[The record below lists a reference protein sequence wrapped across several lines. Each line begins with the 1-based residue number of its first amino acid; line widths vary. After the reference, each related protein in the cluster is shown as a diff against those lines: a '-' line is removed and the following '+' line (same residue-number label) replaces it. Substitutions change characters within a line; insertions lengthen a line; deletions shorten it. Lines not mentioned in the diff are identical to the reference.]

1 MGRKVHPIGFRLGY
15 IKDWQSKWFADR
27 TYTDQLH
34 EDIMLRAAITREL
47 ANAGVARV
55 EIERSAN
62 KIEVTVFTAK
72 PGIVIGKRGA
82 KVDELKAELEK
93 RTGKKVKLNIQE
105 IHQPELEAQLVAES
119 IAEQINKR
127 ISYKRAMKQAVQR
140 AMRLGAQ
147 GVKIKCSGRL
157 GGAEM
162 ARIANESDGRVPRHT
177 LRADIDYA
185 QVHAH
190 TTYGRI
196 GVKVWIYKG
205 EVFPDAMGKLQVV
218 QTATTRPQ
226 QQEEDTRPRQRSG
239 GRNDRGGSGAGGGG
253 RGGPG
258 GGGVV
263 AVPAAVVVAPV
274 AAVVAVPAA
283 ARARAVRRSDDYVDA
298 QARQIPQAAARSHK
312 GNGSARQLGRLW
324 RFRADGAGSHLGYFA
339 PDRGGPPRDHAPCQ
353 AWWQD
358 LDSNLSRT
366 NRSQPSRLKPA
377 WVPARARSI
386 TMSQS

>member
-27 TYTDQLH
+27 NYVDQLH
-34 EDIMLRAAITREL
+34 EDLLLRKTITAEL

-62 KIEVTVFTAK
+62 KIEITVYTAK

-82 KVDELKAELEK
+82 KVDDLKVALEK
-93 RTGKKVKLNIQE
+93 RTGKKIKLNIQE

-177 LRADIDYA
+177 LRADIDYEALLLAA
-185 QVHAH
+185 QKMPIKCKII
-190 TTYGRI
+190 GR
-196 GVKVWIYKG
+196 
-205 EVFPDAMGKLQVV
+205 
-218 QTATTRPQ
+218 
-226 QQEEDTRPRQRSG
+226 ED
-239 GRNDRGGSGAGGGG
+239 
-253 RGGPG
+253 
-258 GGGVV
+258 VE
-263 AVPAAVVVAPV
+263 AAE
-274 AAVVAVPAA
+274 
-283 ARARAVRRSDDYVDA
+283 
-298 QARQIPQAAARSHK
+298 
-312 GNGSARQLGRLW
+312 
-324 RFRADGAGSHLGYFA
+324 
-339 PDRGGPPRDHAPCQ
+339 
-353 AWWQD
+353 
-358 LDSNLSRT
+358 
-366 NRSQPSRLKPA
+366 
-377 WVPARARSI
+377 
-386 TMSQS
+386 

>member
-15 IKDWQSKWFADR
+15 IKDWQSKWFAER
-27 TYTDQLH
+27 GYTDQLH
-34 EDIMLRAAITREL
+34 EDIMLRTVITKEL

-62 KIEVTVFTAK
+62 KVEVTVYTAK

-82 KVDELKAELEK
+82 KVDELKVTLEK

-105 IHQPELEAQLVAES
+105 IHQPEMEAQLVAES

-127 ISYKRAMKQAVQR
+127 VSYKRAMKQAVQR

-147 GVKIKCSGRL
+147 GVRIKCSGRL

-205 EVFPDAMGKLQVV
+205 EVFPDALGKLQSV
-218 QTATTRPQ
+218 QPTTARPQ
-226 QQEEDTRPRQRSG
+226 PSEEEDRARR
-239 GRNDRGGSGAGGGG
+239 RGG
-253 RGGPG
+253 RGGRG
-258 GGGVV
+258 GGG
-263 AVPAAVVVAPV
+263 
-274 AAVVAVPAA
+274 
-283 ARARAVRRSDDYVDA
+283 
-298 QARQIPQAAARSHK
+298 
-312 GNGSARQLGRLW
+312 G
-324 RFRADGAGSHLGYFA
+324 
-339 PDRGGPPRDHAPCQ
+339 DRGGGGGDRGGGDRGGGARGGQRGGGPRGGQ
-353 AWWQD
+353 
-358 LDSNLSRT
+358 RT
-366 NRSQPSRLKPA
+366 RG
-377 WVPARARSI
+377 
-386 TMSQS
+386 

>member
-27 TYTDQLH
+27 TYSDQLH
-34 EDIMLRAAITREL
+34 EDFMLRRAITREL

-55 EIERSAN
+55 DIERAAN
-62 KIEVTVFTAK
+62 KVEITVYTAK
-72 PGIVIGKRGA
+72 PGIVIGKRGQ

-127 ISYKRAMKQAVQR
+127 VSYKRAMKQAVQR

-205 EVFPDAMGKLQVV
+205 EVFPDATGKLQVV
-218 QTATTRPQ
+218 QSTFARTQ
-226 QQEEDTRPRQRSG
+226 ASEEDSRPRQRGDRG
-239 GRNDRGGSGAGGGG
+239 GRSDRGGSGNSGRGGGGGGGGTPNRGG
-253 RGGPG
+253 RGGRG
-258 GGGVV
+258 GGG
-263 AVPAAVVVAPV
+263 
-274 AAVVAVPAA
+274 
-283 ARARAVRRSDDYVDA
+283 
-298 QARQIPQAAARSHK
+298 
-312 GNGSARQLGRLW
+312 GGGGGSR
-324 RFRADGAGSHLGYFA
+324 
-339 PDRGGPPRDHAPCQ
+339 PRG
-353 AWWQD
+353 
-358 LDSNLSRT
+358 
-366 NRSQPSRLKPA
+366 
-377 WVPARARSI
+377 
-386 TMSQS
+386 

>member
-15 IKDWQSKWFADR
+15 IKDWQSKWFAER
-27 TYTDQLH
+27 GYVDQLH
-34 EDIMLRAAITREL
+34 EDIKLRKTITTEL
-47 ANAGVARV
+47 SNAGVARV
-55 EIERSAN
+55 EIERSASR
-62 KIEVTVFTAK
+62 IEVTVYTAK

-140 AMRLGAQ
+140 AMRVGAQ

-205 EVFPDAMGKLQVV
+205 EVFPDALGKLQVV
-218 QTATTRPQ
+218 QTATRPQ

-239 GRNDRGGSGAGGGG
+239 GRNDRGAGGAGGGGRCGPGGG

-258 GGGVV
+258 GAGGS
-263 AVPAAVVVAPV
+263 
-274 AAVVAVPAA
+274 
-283 ARARAVRRSDDYVDA
+283 R
-298 QARQIPQAAARSHK
+298 
-312 GNGSARQLGRLW
+312 G
-324 RFRADGAGSHLGYFA
+324 GAGGGS
-339 PDRGGPPRDHAPCQ
+339 RGGSGGGA
-353 AWWQD
+353 
-358 LDSNLSRT
+358 RT
-366 NRSQPSRLKPA
+366 RG
-377 WVPARARSI
+377 
-386 TMSQS
+386 

>member
-226 QQEEDTRPRQRSG
+226 PQEEDTRPRQRG
-239 GRNDRGGSGAGGGG
+239 GRNDRGGSGAGGG

-258 GGGVV
+258 GGG
-263 AVPAAVVVAPV
+263 
-274 AAVVAVPAA
+274 
-283 ARARAVRRSDDYVDA
+283 
-298 QARQIPQAAARSHK
+298 
-312 GNGSARQLGRLW
+312 GRG
-324 RFRADGAGSHLGYFA
+324 GAGGGA
-339 PDRGGPPRDHAPCQ
+339 RTRG
-353 AWWQD
+353 
-358 LDSNLSRT
+358 
-366 NRSQPSRLKPA
+366 
-377 WVPARARSI
+377 
-386 TMSQS
+386 

>member
-34 EDIMLRAAITREL
+34 EDFLLRQTITKEL

-62 KIEVTVFTAK
+62 KVEVTVYTAK
-72 PGIVIGKRGA
+72 PGIVIGKRGQ
-82 KVDELKAELEK
+82 KVDELKADLEK

-127 ISYKRAMKQAVQR
+127 VSYKRAMKQAVQR

-147 GVKIKCSGRL
+147 GVRIKCSGRL

-185 QVHAH
+185 TVHAH

-205 EVFPDAMGKLQVV
+205 EVFPDATGKLQVV
-218 QTATTRPQ
+218 QANPARAQ
-226 QQEEDTRPRQRSG
+226 AAEEESRQRQRG
-239 GRNDRGGSGAGGGG
+239 DRGGRGGDRGGDRGGRGGAGGG
-253 RGGPG
+253 RGGAG
-258 GGGVV
+258 GGRG
-263 AVPAAVVVAPV
+263 
-274 AAVVAVPAA
+274 
-283 ARARAVRRSDDYVDA
+283 
-298 QARQIPQAAARSHK
+298 
-312 GNGSARQLGRLW
+312 
-324 RFRADGAGSHLGYFA
+324 GAGGG
-339 PDRGGPPRDHAPCQ
+339 RGPRT
-353 AWWQD
+353 
-358 LDSNLSRT
+358 RG
-366 NRSQPSRLKPA
+366 
-377 WVPARARSI
+377 
-386 TMSQS
+386 

>member
-34 EDIMLRAAITREL
+34 EDFLLRRLIIKEL

-62 KIEVTVFTAK
+62 KVEVTVFTAK

-82 KVDELKAELEK
+82 KVDELKADLER

-105 IHQPELEAQLVAES
+105 IHQPELESQLVAES

-127 ISYKRAMKQAVQR
+127 VSYKRAMKQAVQR

-218 QTATTRPQ
+218 QTTAMRSQ
-226 QQEEDTRPRQRSG
+226 AAEEDTRPRQRSG
-239 GRNDRGGSGAGGGG
+239 RGGGRNDRGGSSGGEGGG
-253 RGGPG
+253 RGGRGARGGSGSGSG
-258 GGGVV
+258 GGS
-263 AVPAAVVVAPV
+263 
-274 AAVVAVPAA
+274 
-283 ARARAVRRSDDYVDA
+283 RAR
-298 QARQIPQAAARSHK
+298 
-312 GNGSARQLGRLW
+312 G
-324 RFRADGAGSHLGYFA
+324 
-339 PDRGGPPRDHAPCQ
+339 
-353 AWWQD
+353 
-358 LDSNLSRT
+358 
-366 NRSQPSRLKPA
+366 
-377 WVPARARSI
+377 
-386 TMSQS
+386 

>member
-1 MGRKVHPIGFRLGY
+1 MGRKVHPIGYRLGY

-27 TYTDQLH
+27 NYVEQLH
-34 EDIMLRAAITREL
+34 EDLQLRKTITAEL

-82 KVDELKAELEK
+82 KVDDLKASLEK

-205 EVFPDAMGKLQVV
+205 EVFPDQLGKMQVV
-218 QTATTRPQ
+218 QTATTRAQ
-226 QQEEDTRPRQRSG
+226 AAEEESRPRQRG
-239 GRNDRGGSGAGGGG
+239 DRGGRSDRGDRGGAGGDRGG
-253 RGGPG
+253 RGGRGTRG
-258 GGGVV
+258 GGG
-263 AVPAAVVVAPV
+263 
-274 AAVVAVPAA
+274 
-283 ARARAVRRSDDYVDA
+283 
-298 QARQIPQAAARSHK
+298 
-312 GNGSARQLGRLW
+312 GGGGGSR
-324 RFRADGAGSHLGYFA
+324 
-339 PDRGGPPRDHAPCQ
+339 PRG
-353 AWWQD
+353 
-358 LDSNLSRT
+358 
-366 NRSQPSRLKPA
+366 
-377 WVPARARSI
+377 
-386 TMSQS
+386 